1 MLQEPMDGGHQSTAG
16 KESISVEAMGRC
28 HGPAVALWCFS
39 STPEELCALCC
50 SKPSTVGLLP
60 HEWLWFGWDL
70 WVVFMS
76 CPGCPSLTTDHTL
89 LPARRCWPRAL
100 AVEQR
105 D

>member
-28 HGPAVALWCFS
+28 HGPGVALWCFS

-50 SKPSTVGLLP
+50 SKLSTVGLLP